1 MGDNGA
7 GIVAHG
13 DKSGAAKIT
22 FWWVDSALDG
32 DGTDV
37 TAADVHLL
45 ITSVGNID
53 IDLMHGAQFID

>member
-45 ITSVGNID
+45 ITSAANLD
-53 IDLMHGAQFID
+53 IDTLDGDQLTV